1 MSARNI
7 GSFRILERLGEGGM
21 GEVFRA
27 IDTMLERE
35 VALKTLRPEMCERAD
50 VVERFRVEAIA
61 LARMHHRN
69 IAAVYAFFSEAQRYH
84 IAMQFVRGRTL
95 EAVLA
100 QRRRLPW
107 REAAAIAL
115 DVLQALEHAHA
126 LGIVHRDLKP
136 ANLMQSDAGH
146 TVVMDFGIAR
156 VLARERQTR
165 VGTLVGT
172 LEYIAPEIVRG
183 RAADARSDF
192 YSLGVVLY
200 EMVAGKLPFE
210 NKSDFELMRAHADLA
225 PPRPALQCDDLP
237 AELEAVILRALAK
250 DPSERFHDAREF
262 TAALAQAAGL
272 AVPTPTSTPTPVPA
286 RPRLRLA
293 QAAQWWR
300 RAVPWGTRA
309 RSAIS
314 ASLDL
319 PTDAGWVSWRAWLTA
334 NPGIAGAAVVA
345 VGGLCAVGLL
355 AVNTACCAPD
365 PVHMAAQRMTAWRAQ
380 QQRSDPAVAEPAP
393 LASSAPALVVHAPP
407 TLAGDVVA
415 PEPAQPLAVDATK
428 PNVFVM
434 PPTPKPNVSV
444 ERPRLPAPRNAE
456 TTPAPATPKNE
467 GQPSD
472 WYVRK

>member
-1 MSARNI
+1 MNARNV

-69 IAAVYAFFSEAQRYH
+69 IATVYAFFCEAQRYH

-100 QRRRLPW
+100 QRRSLPW

-126 LGIVHRDLKP
+126 LGVVHRDLKP
-136 ANLMQSDAGH
+136 ANLMQDDAGH

-183 RAADARSDF
+183 HAADARSDF

-225 PPRPALQCDDLP
+225 PPRPALQCEDLP
-237 AELEAVILRALAK
+237 PLLEAVILRALAK
-250 DPSERFHDAREF
+250 DPDERFHDAREF

-272 AVPTPTSTPTPVPA
+272 AEPTQSSTPTPVPA
-286 RPRLRLA
+286 RPRLRLTA
-293 QAAQWWR
+293 AAQWWR
-300 RAVPWGTRA
+300 RAVPWGARA
-309 RSAIS
+309 WSAIS

-319 PTDAGWVSWRAWLTA
+319 PKDSGWVSWRAWLTA
-334 NPGIAGAAVVA
+334 NPGLVGAAAVA
-345 VGGLCAVGLL
+345 VGGLGAVGLL
-355 AVNTACCAPD
+355 AVTTMCCAPD
-365 PVHMAAQRMTAWRAQ
+365 PAILAAQRMTAWRAE
-380 QQRSDPAVAEPAP
+380 QQRRVLAVADPAPS
-393 LASSAPALVVHAPP
+393 ASSAPAPVVNAAP
-407 TLAGDVVA
+407 ASRWQDIA
-415 PEPAQPLAVDATK
+415 PEPAQPLAVEPPK

-444 ERPRLPAPRNAE
+444 ERPLPRPPAPLNAG
-456 TTPAPATPKNE
+456 PAPAPKNE
-467 GQPSD
+467 GQSD

>member
-1 MSARNI
+1 MTARSI

-27 IDTMLERE
+27 VDTMLERE
-35 VALKTLRPEMCERAD
+35 VALKTLRPELCERAD

-126 LGIVHRDLKP
+126 LGVVHRDLKP

-200 EMVAGKLPFE
+200 EMVVGKLPFE
-210 NKSDFELMRAHADLA
+210 HKSDFELMRAHADLA
-225 PPRPALQCDDLP
+225 PPRPALECDDLP

-250 DPSERFHDAREF
+250 DPDARFHDAREF
-262 TAALAQAAGL
+262 TAALVQAAGL
-272 AVPTPTSTPTPVPA
+272 AVPAQTSTPTPVPA

-293 QAAQWWR
+293 EAAQWWR
-300 RAVPWGTRA
+300 RIVPWGMRA

-319 PTDAGWVSWRAWLTA
+319 PNDAGWVSWRGWLTA
-334 NPGIAGAAVVA
+334 NPGIAGAAAVA
-345 VGGLCAVGLL
+345 VGGLGLVGLL
-355 AVNTACCAPD
+355 ALRTACCAQPTHIE
-365 PVHMAAQRMTAWRAQ
+365 PLVAA
-380 QQRSDPAVAEPAP
+380 PALP
-393 LASSAPALVVHAPP
+393 ASSVIGLVVHAPP
-407 TLAGDVVA
+407 ASAWDVVA
-415 PEPAQPLAVDATK
+415 PEPAQPLAADPTK

-444 ERPRLPAPRNAE
+444 ERPLLRPPASRNAE
-456 TTPAPATPKNE
+456 TTPAPAPAPKNE
-467 GQPSD
+467 GQSSD

>member
-1 MSARNI
+1 MNARNV

-69 IAAVYAFFSEAQRYH
+69 IATVYAFFCEAQRYH

-100 QRRRLPW
+100 QRRSLPW

-115 DVLQALEHAHA
+115 EVLQALEHAHA
-126 LGIVHRDLKP
+126 LGVVHRDLKP
-136 ANLMQSDAGH
+136 ANLMLDEAGH

-183 RAADARSDF
+183 HAADARSDF

-225 PPRPALQCDDLP
+225 PPRPALQCEDLP
-237 AELEAVILRALAK
+237 ALLEAVILRALAK
-250 DPSERFHDAREF
+250 DPDERFHDAREF

-272 AVPTPTSTPTPVPA
+272 AVPTQTSTPTPVPA

-293 QAAQWWR
+293 AATQWWR
-300 RAVPWGTRA
+300 RAAPWGARA
-309 RSAIS
+309 WSAIS

-319 PTDAGWVSWRAWLTA
+319 PNDAGWLSWRAWLTA
-334 NPGIAGAAVVA
+334 NPGIAGAVTVA
-345 VGGLCAVGLL
+345 VGGLGIVGLL
-355 AVNTACCAPD
+355 AVRTVCCAPD
-365 PVHMAAQRMTAWRAQ
+365 PAEQIRVCCAQLPRSVPSAA
-380 QQRSDPAVAEPAP
+380 DPAPSAG
-393 LASSAPALVVHAPP
+393 SAPAPVVTAPP
-407 TLAGDVVA
+407 A
-415 PEPAQPLAVDATK
+415 PDWQVMAPGPARPLDIDPPK

-444 ERPRLPAPRNAE
+444 ERPLPRSPGPLSAE
-456 TTPAPATPKNE
+456 PAPAPKNE
-467 GQPSD
+467 GQSD